1 MTLKDVEGRWNIN
14 LRYRITA
21 ALDWKRWGK
30 TRQKSNQNKGL
41 CHGRRLRGPGG
52 DRAVG
57 LGDVAGLFAR
67 LNDIIN
73 V

>member
-1 MTLKDVEGRWNIN
+1 MTLKDVEGMWNTN

-21 ALDWKRWGK
+21 ALDYNGWGK
-30 TRQKSNQNKGL
+30 TRQNSKQNKVL
-41 CHGRRLRGPGG
+41 CHGRRLHGPGV

-57 LGDVAGLFAR
+57 LGDVAKRFAR
-67 LNDIIN
+67 LNDVIN